1 MIKNNLSLVQLENKM
16 ELTTISSNL
25 LLENIFTN
33 KYSEYLNEIQTPR
46 NQSKANLISEVG
58 EGKEKKSKLSFPTKL
73 IPNRR
78 NLKFNTTFYLPESQ
92 KK

>member
-46 NQSKANLISEVG
+46 NQSKANLIIEVG
-58 EGKEKKSKLSFPTKL
+58 EGKEKKSKLSFSTKL

>member
-1 MIKNNLSLVQLENKM
+1 M

-46 NQSKANLISEVG
+46 NQSKANLIIEVG
-58 EGKEKKSKLSFPTKL
+58 EGKEKKK
-73 IPNRR
+73 
-78 NLKFNTTFYLPESQ
+78 
-92 KK
+92 

>member
-1 MIKNNLSLVQLENKM
+1 M

-33 KYSEYLNEIQTPR
+33 KYSEYLNEISTPR
-46 NQSKANLISEVG
+46 NLSKANLISEVD
-58 EGKEKKSKLSFPTKL
+58 EGKEKKSKLSFSTKL

>member
-1 MIKNNLSLVQLENKM
+1 M
-16 ELTTISSNL
+16 EITTISSNL

-33 KYSEYLNEIQTPR
+33 KYSEYLNEISTPR